1 MIKLSNK
8 PTIYVNLLQFKYSV
22 MYKLAING
30 FGRIGRNIVRA
41 LYERPELQEKIQIVG
56 INDLGN
62 VDINAHLLQF
72 DTVHGRFNQQVEV
85 GEDSLTINGDKIQWF
100 CERDPANIPW
110 GDLGVDLVCECT
122 GVFTSRDKAAL
133 HLAGGAKK
141 VLISAPGSNV
151 DATVVY
157 GINDSVLTQS
167 HDIVSNASCTTNC
180 LAPMVK
186 PLHDALGIESGY
198 MTTVHAYTN
207 DQQLSDVYHSDVY
220 RARSATQSMIPTKT
234 GAAAAIGDVMPELK
248 GRLDGLAVRVPTIN
262 VSLIDLTFN
271 AGRETSIKEVN
282 ELIKQAADGNLSSV
296 LSYCDKPL
304 VSADYNHIPYSSN
317 FDSLQTRVNGSLVKV
332 MAWYD
337 NEWGFSNRML
347 DNSIA
352 LLEVSA

>member
-1 MIKLSNK
+1 
-8 PTIYVNLLQFKYSV
+8 
-22 MYKLAING
+22 MYKIAING
-30 FGRIGRNIVRA
+30 FGRIGRNVLRA
-41 LYERPELQEKIQIVG
+41 LYGRPELQNKIQIVA

-62 VDINAHLLQF
+62 LEINAHLLQF

-85 GEDSLTINGDKIQWF
+85 DEDSLTINGDKIQWF
-100 CERDPANIPW
+100 SERDPANIPW

-122 GVFTSRDKAAL
+122 GVFTSRDSAAL

-141 VLISAPGSNV
+141 VLISAPGTNV

-157 GINDSVLTQS
+157 GINDNILTQA

-186 PLHDALGIESGY
+186 PLHDAMGILSGY

-220 RARSATQSMIPTKT
+220 RARSATHSMIPTKT
-234 GAAAAIGDVMPELK
+234 GAAVAIGDVLPELK

-262 VSLIDLTFN
+262 VSLVDLTFN
-271 AGRETSIKEVN
+271 AGRETSIEEVN
-282 ELIKQAADGNLSSV
+282 QLLKQAAEGDLSQV

-304 VSADYNHIPYSSN
+304 VSVDYNHIPYSCN

-332 MAWYD
+332 MGWYD

-352 LLEVSA
+352 LLDASA

>member
-1 MIKLSNK
+1 
-8 PTIYVNLLQFKYSV
+8 
-22 MYKLAING
+22 MYKIAING
-30 FGRIGRNIVRA
+30 FGRIGRNVLRA
-41 LYERPELQEKIQIVG
+41 LYERPELQNKIQIVA

-62 VDINAHLLQF
+62 LEINAHLLQF

-85 GEDSLTINGDKIQWF
+85 DEDSLTINGDKIQWF
-100 CERDPANIPW
+100 SEQDPANIPW

-122 GVFTSRDKAAL
+122 GVFTSRDSAAL

-141 VLISAPGSNV
+141 VLISAPGTNV

-157 GINDSVLTQS
+157 GINDNILTQA

-186 PLHDALGIESGY
+186 PLHDAMGILSGY

-220 RARSATQSMIPTKT
+220 RARSATHSMIPTKT
-234 GAAAAIGDVMPELK
+234 GAAVAIGDVLPELK

-262 VSLIDLTFN
+262 VSLVDLTFN
-271 AGRETSIKEVN
+271 AGRETSIEEVN
-282 ELIKQAADGNLSSV
+282 QLLKQAAEGDLSQV

-304 VSADYNHIPYSSN
+304 VSVDYNHIPYSCN

-332 MAWYD
+332 MGWYD

-352 LLEVSA
+352 LLDASA